1 MLNYSQIRIPN
12 VSATERWA
20 SLIGGG
26 VLTVVGLKA
35 GSGRGKA
42 MMIAGSCL
50 LIRGI
55 AGRSHFYKLLGIRSA
70 SPGQGRSMSV
80 PYELGL
86 RASAAVTINRSRA
99 EMYAFWRELT
109 NLPLFMRHLKE
120 VSLRDSGLSHWVAEG
135 PAGICVEWDA
145 EVIQDIE
152 NELIGWRSLPGS
164 ALDAAGSV
172 RFREAP
178 GGRGCEILVELQ
190 YNPPA
195 GTVGALFS
203 KLFGRDP
210 ATDIEEDLTRLKQ
223 QLEAGE
229 IPSTEGQP
237 HGGRRRHSDGR
248 NLERPLV
255 SAPQGVLA

>member
-12 VSATERWA
+12 VNATERWA

-26 VLTVVGLKA
+26 VLAVAGLKA

-55 AGRSHFYKLLGIRSA
+55 TGRSYLYQLLGIRSA
-70 SPGQGRSMSV
+70 SPGQGRGISV

-86 RASAAVTINRSRA
+86 RAGAAVTINKTRG

-109 NLPLFMRHLKE
+109 HLPLFMRHLKE
-120 VSLRDSGLSHWVAEG
+120 VSLRDGGLSHWVAEG

-145 EVIQDIE
+145 QVIQDIE
-152 NELIGWRSLPGS
+152 DELIGWRSLPGS
-164 ALDAAGSV
+164 QLDAAGSV
-172 RFREAP
+172 RFRDAP

-195 GTVGALFS
+195 GAVGALFA

-210 ATDIEEDLTRLKQ
+210 ATEIEEDLTRLKQ
-223 QLEAGE
+223 QMEAGE
-229 IPSTEGQP
+229 IPSTEGQS
-237 HGGRRRHSDGR
+237 HGGGRRHSDVTQH
-248 NLERPLV
+248 ERPQA

>member
-1 MLNYSQIRIPN
+1 MWNYSQIRTPN
-12 VSATERWA
+12 VNATERWA
-20 SLIGGG
+20 SLVGGG
-26 VLTVVGLKA
+26 VLAVAGLKA
-35 GSGRGKA
+35 GSSRGKA

-50 LIRGI
+50 LLRGI
-55 AGRSHFYKLLGIRSA
+55 TGRSRLYQLLGVRTA
-70 SPGQGRSMSV
+70 SPGQGRSISV

-86 RASAAVTINRSRA
+86 RASAAVTINRPRD
-99 EMYAFWRELT
+99 EVYAFWRELT

-120 VSLRDSGLSHWVAEG
+120 VSLRDGGRSHWVTEG

-164 ALDAAGSV
+164 LLDAAGSV

-195 GTVGALFS
+195 GAVGALFS
-203 KLFGRDP
+203 KVFGRNP
-210 ATDIEEDLTRLKQ
+210 STEIEEDLTCLKQ

-229 IPSTEGQP
+229 IPGTEGQP
-237 HGGRRRHSDGR
+237 HGGKKRHSAVR
-248 NLERPLV
+248 KHERRQASV
-255 SAPQGVLA
+255 PQGVLA

>member
-12 VSATERWA
+12 VSTTERWA

-26 VLTVVGLKA
+26 VLTVAGLKA

-55 AGRSHFYKLLGIRSA
+55 TGRSHFYKLLGIRSA

-86 RASAAVTINRSRA
+86 RASAAVTINRSPA

-120 VSLRDSGLSHWVAEG
+120 VRLRDSGQSHWVAEG

-152 NELIGWRSLPGS
+152 NELI
-164 ALDAAGSV
+164 A
-172 RFREAP
+172 
-178 GGRGCEILVELQ
+178 
-190 YNPPA
+190 
-195 GTVGALFS
+195 
-203 KLFGRDP
+203 
-210 ATDIEEDLTRLKQ
+210 
-223 QLEAGE
+223 
-229 IPSTEGQP
+229 
-237 HGGRRRHSDGR
+237 
-248 NLERPLV
+248 
-255 SAPQGVLA
+255 